1 MAQRLMSFGVLARR
15 AASRACASGASVT
28 FVRPWAS
35 AADLA
40 MAEDNAFLK
49 WTTPEPQQY
58 IHAGILAAPQTKA
71 RAPLLTAMRHVTHPE

>member
-1 MAQRLMSFGVLARR
+1 MSFGVLARR